1 MDAFLDS
8 LLTIPCAFQ
17 AILKFL
23 LFVQKLDFCYW
34 CNQKASFMGLPAD
47 PHSGKRVPSIMNV
60 FRFVATY
67 TPLNVHVSAQ
77 ADIII
82 LESTISSSIEGR
94 RTLAFTVQSL
104 TK

>member
-1 MDAFLDS
+1 
-8 LLTIPCAFQ
+8 
-17 AILKFL
+17 
-23 LFVQKLDFCYW
+23 
-34 CNQKASFMGLPAD
+34 MGLPAD